1 MARRIPRTPPFIADT
16 TTSRRTVL
24 EWLGKG
30 AVFALGAPLIE
41 ACADLD
47 AHAATADDVLPPD
60 GPGDAAE
67 ADADFAEVSAA
78 DADAVDAPA
87 DAGEFPFRP
96 GDGSLDVF
104 GDWNVRTVDAH
115 DLADILATWRLTIDG
130 LVDNPLTLD
139 FPELIALARQDQVT
153 DFHCVE
159 GWSVYDVPWN
169 GVSFATL
176 FDRVRPRPEAT
187 YVAFHT
193 IGEAYNE
200 SLPIAVAREPRTI
213 LGYGVGGS
221 TLPLPHGFPLRVVVP
236 RLLGYKNAKYVQRI
250 ELTDRPL
257 LGYWVRAGYPY
268 AGEVPASRLRP
279 GKY

>member
-1 MARRIPRTPPFIADT
+1 MARRLPRTPPFIADT

-30 AVFALGAPLIE
+30 AVLALGAPLLE
-41 ACADLD
+41 ACASLD
-47 AHAATADDVLPPD
+47 SGPVSPDDVPPD
-60 GPGDAAE
+60 APP
-67 ADADFAEVSAA
+67 
-78 DADAVDAPA
+78 DADAVADMSETSEATPETTDGSTDAA
-87 DAGEFPFRP
+87 NFPFRP
-96 GDGSLDVF
+96 GDGTLDVYR
-104 GDWNVRTVDAH
+104 DWNVRTVDAQ

-130 LVDNPLTLD
+130 MVDNPLT
-139 FPELIALARQDQVT
+139 FTFAELTALARQDQVT

-169 GVSFATL
+169 GVSFSTL
-176 FDRVRPRPEAT
+176 FERVRPRPEAT

-213 LGYGVGGS
+213 LGYGVGGA